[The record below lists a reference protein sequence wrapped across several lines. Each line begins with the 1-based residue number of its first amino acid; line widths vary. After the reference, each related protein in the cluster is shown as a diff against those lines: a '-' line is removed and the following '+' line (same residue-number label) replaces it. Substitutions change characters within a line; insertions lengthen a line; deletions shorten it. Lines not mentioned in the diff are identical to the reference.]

1 MTLIVRELVGGPFDG
16 TKVKVEDSRREVL
29 IAGLG
34 SAVRIVPAF
43 DFGLG
48 SLRPF
53 IRGRY
58 ELADAGDMRW
68 RAAE

>member
-1 MTLIVRELVGGPFDG
+1 MTRVVRELVGGPKDG
-16 TKVKVEDSRREVL
+16 TKVRVEQSRREV
-29 IAGLG
+29 IVAGLG
-34 SAVRIVPAF
+34 EATRIVPAF

-58 ELADAGDMRW
+58 ELVESGDMEW
-68 RAAE
+68 RPIE

>member
-1 MTLIVRELVGGPFDG
+1 MTRVVRELVGGPKDG
-16 TKVKVEDSRREVL
+16 QKVRVEQARREVL

-34 SAVRIVPAF
+34 EVTRIVPAF
-43 DFGLG
+43 DFGFG

-58 ELADAGDMRW
+58 VLADSGDMEW
-68 RAAE
+68 RPDQ